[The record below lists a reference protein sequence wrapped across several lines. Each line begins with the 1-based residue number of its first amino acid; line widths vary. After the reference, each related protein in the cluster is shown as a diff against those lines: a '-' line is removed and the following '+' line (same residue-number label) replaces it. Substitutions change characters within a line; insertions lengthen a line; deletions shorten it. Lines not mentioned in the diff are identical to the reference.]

1 MKQFFYL
8 LMSIF
13 GLTSGAE
20 AQNITSVDAPTFQQ
34 AILTD
39 TVQLV
44 DVRTAAEFAEGHIAY
59 AKNIDYRQSD
69 FKQQALA
76 KLDKSRTIYIYCRSG
91 HRSMAAAEI
100 LAKEGFVLVNLKTG
114 ILGWPYEV
122 KK

>member
-8 LMSIF
+8 LMSIL

-34 AILTD
+34 AILAD

-59 AKNIDYRQSD
+59 AQNIDYRQSD

>member
-8 LMSIF
+8 LMSIL

-34 AILTD
+34 AILAD